1 MSALGQLRIDA
12 PEWESG
18 KVQLNALLSQ
28 LQSGAMILRGLKID
42 MSSTVAPTGAP
53 GPGDPNIRGATI
65 AGVLTYYHYN
75 GAAWTT
81 F

>member
-1 MSALGQLRIDA
+1 MSAIGQLRIDA
-12 PEWESG
+12 ADWETG
-18 KVQLNALLSQ
+18 KVQLNAILGQ
-28 LQSGAMILRGLKID
+28 LQTGAMILRGVKID
-42 MSSTVAPTGAP
+42 MSSTVAPATAP

-65 AGVLTYYHYN
+65 AGVATFYHYN